1 MTIPF
6 STKTLRPL
14 LFPWLPWAL
23 ALMAVGLTSFFAYQ
37 AYRAEREREQSRF
50 NFEVQETLEHIRNR
64 LQVYVNFLVATRAHL
79 TLESNI
85 EAKTFYPYISQLD
98 IERSFPGVRGVGY
111 AGHVGANDMH
121 DLLSKMR
128 REGYSDFRV
137 FPSDGDTERYP
148 ILYLY
153 PQDTPNQ
160 RAIGYDMFSE
170 PTRRLAMS
178 TARDT
183 GQPTATAPITLVQEV
198 HMGEPGQPGFLI
210 YLPIY
215 ANPAPSTPEE
225 RAASIVGFVYSPF
238 RIKDFLAGIFGD
250 TSQPVLD
257 FSVYDGEDR
266 RFQHPL
272 YRSAQFEAPLPD
284 EFKPEL
290 TTLNSIDVA
299 GRTWLLQF
307 QTRPAFHAHA
317 HRIAS
322 DLILLIGALITPL
335 SFGMGWVISWA
346 HRRTESQREWLRVTL
361 ASIGD
366 AVVATDD
373 HGSVLFM
380 NPTAERLLGW
390 DEHEAIGLPSSRIIE
405 LCDHDS
411 GLRIDDPVQSVL
423 QSRQT
428 LTLSGNVAVKHRT
441 GSLIPIEDS
450 TSPILNDSGRITGAI
465 LVFHD
470 ATARKHKE
478 RLDAATAEIVRI
490 LAYASSLDQV
500 AEELVRAACRG
511 MRCDGGTLWT
521 TDDSGT
527 HLRRR
532 GGVGTLLYDDTF
544 AREIVSKGAPLWRS
558 LEGVPREQIKPT
570 CGTGEARS
578 IVGFPLIVEGQ
589 VRGALDLVA
598 EREISFDETTLQWLS
613 SLGLRIGQLIER
625 KREETRRRAI
635 IEGAFDSIISFD
647 NKAEILDMNEAAET
661 MFGAPRERLRGSP
674 IARILDLPDFD
685 PVHLTEPERETRLS
699 RVITTTGRSLDGH
712 QLSLEITV
720 TEAVVEGASLFTAF
734 IRNVSEQTKRQAEL
748 VIQNQI
754 LHNMNEGVCLADESG
769 IIIFNNKA
777 QEELLGY
784 SPGEMI
790 GKNIS
795 LVLGTSSASGS
806 DALHG
811 FRDEIEIRRRDGS
824 AITTLTQISEILF
837 LGRRYFLCVQDDIT
851 DRKEAEYNR
860 ARLLESERAARSQL
874 ERASQIKDEF
884 LATLSHEL
892 RTPLNAILGWS
903 QLIKRGVLDKARLD
917 QGLEVIEKNARVQ
930 AQIIGDLLDMS
941 RIVSGKVRLETR
953 PVSIASIVQAAV
965 ETITPTAQLKN
976 ITIETRLSPL
986 LGTLNGD
993 PNRLQQVFWNLLSN
1007 AVRFSPPGGQV
1018 VVEGHTASQ
1027 GVEISVRDFG
1037 EGIKSEFVPHVFDRF
1052 RQGDA
1057 STTRKHGGLGLGLSI
1072 VKQLVELHGGEV
1084 RAASAGPGTGATF
1097 TVTLPRTGAISEQEK
1112 PNEPHPTSSRHPYQ
1126 SDMPSLEGRHVIA
1139 VDDEEDARNL
1149 LKVILEEQG
1158 ATVTTA
1164 ASADDAM
1171 RALERQKPD
1180 LIVSDISMPDEDGY
1194 TFIRKVRA
1202 RGIERGGEIPAIALT
1217 AFARPEDQAAALAAG
1232 FQIHLSKPI
1241 DPARLVSSVARMLAH

>member
-6 STKTLRPL
+6 STKTSRPL
-14 LFPWLPWAL
+14 IFSWLPWTL
-23 ALMAVGLTSFFAYQ
+23 ALMAVGLTSMFAYQ
-37 AYRAEREREQSRF
+37 AHRAEREREQSRF
-50 NFEVQETLEHIRNR
+50 NFEVQETLDHIRNR

-79 TLESNI
+79 MLQSTI

-98 IERSFPGVRGVGY
+98 IEKSFPGLRGVGY
-111 AGHVGANDMH
+111 AEHVEAHDMH
-121 DLLSKMR
+121 NLLGKMR
-128 REGYSDFRV
+128 REGYSEFRV
-137 FPSDGDTERYP
+137 FPGDGDVERYP
-148 ILYLY
+148 IVYLY

-160 RAIGYDMFSE
+160 RAIGYNMFSE
-170 PTRRLAMS
+170 PNRRVAMS

-183 GQPTATAPITLVQEV
+183 GQPIATAPITLVQEV
-198 HMGEPGQPGFLI
+198 HMGEPEQPGFLI

-215 ANPAPSTPEE
+215 AKPAPSTPEE

-238 RIKDFLAGIFGD
+238 RMKDFLAGIFGG
-250 TSQPVLD
+250 TSQPILD

-266 RFQHPL
+266 RFERPL
-272 YRSAQFEAPLPD
+272 YQSAQFEAPLPSD
-284 EFKPEL
+284 FKPQL
-290 TTLNSIDVA
+290 STLHSIDVA

-317 HRIAS
+317 QRIAS
-322 DLILLIGALITPL
+322 NLILLIGVLITPL

-346 HRRTESQREWLRVTL
+346 HRRTERQREWLRVTL

-373 HGSVLFM
+373 RGVVLFM

-390 DEHEAIGLPSSRIIE
+390 EEQEAIGLPSSRIIQ

-411 GLRIDDPVQSVL
+411 GLRIDDPVQRIL

-428 LTLSGNVAVKHRT
+428 LTLSNIAVKHRT
-441 GSLIPIEDS
+441 GILIPIEDS

-470 ATARKHKE
+470 ATARKQQE
-478 RLDAATAEIVRI
+478 RLDAATAEVVRI

-511 MRCDGGTLWT
+511 LRCDGGTLWT
-521 TDDSGT
+521 LDDSGT
-527 HLRRR
+527 YLRRR
-532 GGVGTLLYDDTF
+532 GRVGTLLYDDSF
-544 AREIVSKGAPLWRS
+544 AREIVSKGAPLWHS
-558 LEGVPREQIKPT
+558 LEGVPREQLEAS
-570 CGTGEARS
+570 CGTGEAKS
-578 IVGFPLIVEGQ
+578 IVGFPLIVDGQ

-598 EREISFDETTLQWLS
+598 ERELSFDETTVQWLS

-647 NKAEILDMNEAAET
+647 NKAQILDMNEAAET
-661 MFGAPRERLRGSP
+661 MFGVPREQLRGSP
-674 IARILDLPDFD
+674 ITRILDLPDFD
-685 PVHLTEPERETRLS
+685 PAHLTEPERQTRLN
-699 RVITTTGRSLDGH
+699 RVITTTGRTPDGS
-712 QLSLEITV
+712 QISLEITV
-720 TEAVVEGASLFTAF
+720 TEAVLEGASLFTAF
-734 IRNVSEQTKRQAEL
+734 IRNVSEQTRRHAEL

-754 LHNMNEGVCLADESG
+754 LHNMSEGVCLADASG

-795 LVLGTSSASGS
+795 LVLGTSPASGS

-811 FRDEIEIRRRDGS
+811 FRNEIEIRRRDGS

-860 ARLLESERAARSQL
+860 TRLLESERAARSQL

-976 ITIETRLSPL
+976 ITIETHLSPL

-1007 AVRFSPPGGQV
+1007 AVRFSLPGGQV
-1018 VVEGHTASQ
+1018 VVEGQTAPQ

-1037 EGIKSEFVPHVFDRF
+1037 EGIKPEFVPHVFDRF

-1084 RAASAGPGTGATF
+1084 RASSAGPGTGATF
-1097 TVTLPRTGAISEQEK
+1097 TVTLPRSGAISEQEK
-1112 PNEPHPTSSRHPYQ
+1112 TNEPQRASSRHPYQ
-1126 SDMPSLEGRHVIA
+1126 SELPSLEGRRVIA

-1158 ATVTTA
+1158 ALVTTA
-1164 ASADDAM
+1164 ASAGDAM
-1171 RALERQKPD
+1171 RALEREKPD

-1194 TFIRKVRA
+1194 AFIRKVRA
-1202 RGIERGGEIPAIALT
+1202 RGVEHGGEIPAIALT